1 MRRAP
6 GDQALEAGGIDGTGR
21 ITQQSR
27 RRDAERMRKQ
37 QPCVETRVVDPGLTQ
52 SRGGLIESVVNR
64 ESQGGQGGRP
74 GGGEASCYAAWPPAR
89 FA

>member
-6 GDQALEAGGIDGTGR
+6 GDQALKAGGIDGTAR
-21 ITQQSR
+21 IAQQGR

-37 QPCVETRVVDPGLTQ
+37 QPCVETRVVDPSLTQ

-64 ESQGGQGGRP
+64 EGQGRARGR
-74 GGGEASCYAAWPPAR
+74 GQASCYAAWPPAR